1 MAATISISFHDLAR
15 GSITSSDKPGLDAL
29 PPEVRLLIYEF
40 ALVEVPRWDK
50 KHKLECKYRPGSTQG
65 FEPPPFVQSKITV
78 SESPWNVKTET
89 PCSCAKRQGL
99 SLLRV
104 SKSVH
109 KICSRIFLSR
119 NTFCFLDAVEF
130 LAIVG
135 HSLRPELRDQI
146 RDVSIMN
153 PDHTG
158 DSEHVRAPR
167 ARFRY
172 RKPFWETLLKCRGL
186 EKLEIPAAYIES
198 TRDLEV
204 CEYLNLFKE
213 QVPKLSRLHLSF
225 LLARSSKL
233 YSNSYPSPWMDA
245 VDPQVIYAKFS
256 GQIRLSDEENGL
268 WSSDGVDDLWRDLSS
283 FQMQVDRA
291 IKLKFFGLT
300 VATLPQYW
308 LNFKLIEGLNE
319 TSDTRRIT
327 LLSGQ
332 RAMVKFYGVPYSSR
346 VSRASSRYKISQE
359 RKKHEDLV
367 EASRKDLKK
376 QFEEARR
383 SSRQTNMEGETIS
396 HREAQLDRETRRLAL
411 ETEERLSLRKD
422 SPKER
427 QRKQRLAKTTRQIR
441 AWGRKRVPNA
451 SSGY

>member
-1 MAATISISFHDLAR
+1 MAATISISFHDVAR
-15 GSITSSDKPGLDAL
+15 ASTPPSNNPGLDLL

-40 ALVEVPRWDK
+40 TLVEIPRWDK

-65 FEPPPFVQSKITV
+65 FEPPPFAQSKVTV
-78 SESPWNVKTET
+78 SEFPWTVKTET

-104 SKSVH
+104 SKSH
-109 KICSRIFLSR
+109 YEICSRIFLSK

-146 RDVSIMN
+146 RDVSIVN

-158 DSEHVRAPR
+158 DAEHIRAPR

-198 TRDLEV
+198 TRELEV
-204 CEYLNLFKE
+204 ADYLNLFNEK
-213 QVPKLSRLHLSF
+213 VPNLPRLHLSF
-225 LLARSSKL
+225 LLARSSNL

-245 VDPQVIYAKFS
+245 LAPQVIYARFS
-256 GQIRLSDEENGL
+256 GQIRLSDQENGL
-268 WSSDGVDDLWRDLSS
+268 WLSDGVDDLWRDLSN
-283 FQMQVDRA
+283 FGINVDKA

-300 VATLPQYW
+300 TRTLPQYW
-308 LNFKLIEGLNE
+308 LNFKLVEGLNS
-319 TSDTRRIT
+319 TNDTRRIT
-327 LLSGQ
+327 LPSGQ
-332 RAMVKFYGVPYSSR
+332 RVLVKFYGVPYSSR
-346 VSRASSRYKISQE
+346 VSRASSRYKLSQE
-359 RKKHEDLV
+359 QKKREELA
-367 EASRKDLKK
+367 EASQKDLKK
-376 QFEEARR
+376 QFKEARR
-383 SSRQTNMEGETIS
+383 SSRESDMRGEAATR
-396 HREAQLDRETRRLAL
+396 HKVQLDRELRRLAL
-411 ETEERLSLRKD
+411 EAEEKSSKESL
-422 SPKER
+422 KER
-427 QRKQRLAKTTRQIR
+427 EKKQRLAKTTRDIR